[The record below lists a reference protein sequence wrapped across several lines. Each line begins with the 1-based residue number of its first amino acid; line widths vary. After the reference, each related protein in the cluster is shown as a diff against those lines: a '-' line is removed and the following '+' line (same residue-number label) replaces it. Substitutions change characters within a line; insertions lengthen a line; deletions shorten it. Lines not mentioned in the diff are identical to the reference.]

1 MMDDLEIFQRLG
13 LALAIG
19 LLFGLER
26 GWHQRSQSEGDR
38 IAGVRTFAI
47 AGLLGGVSGWLASL
61 TAPIVLAVAFLG
73 LAGLLGVSYWI
84 RLKDDDDVG
93 LTSEVAFL
101 LAFSLGAAS
110 VLGEMAAAAAVAVVA
125 ALLLS
130 MKKRLH
136 RWVAGIERLELEAI
150 LKLALI
156 SVVILPLLPDQGYGP
171 GATLNPYE
179 LWRAVVIVAG
189 LSFFG
194 YAAIRLGGAS
204 LGILVTGLFGGLA
217 SSTSTTLA
225 LSRLVRGQDAI
236 AQPVAAGIVIAG
248 SVTFL
253 RILVLVAIFQPT
265 LIAPLAI
272 PMGVMAGVGLVGA
285 CLLWLPG
292 RGGEDRQ
299 DELDGIAN
307 PVELKTA
314 LTFGAVLTVVLLA
327 VHYLKMWVGTSGVFA
342 AAALSGVTDVDAL
355 TISVSKLVGDDL
367 TAANGAIAIFVAA
380 SVNTAVKAGI
390 SVVVGGRSMGLRVGL
405 VYAAVIAAGAAS
417 AWSFGWGGGVIAW
430 TRD

>member
-1 MMDDLEIFQRLG
+1 MDELEIFQRLG

-26 GWHQRSQSEGDR
+26 GWHQRDQSEGDR

-47 AGLLGGVSGWLASL
+47 AALLGGVSGWLASL

-73 LAGLLGVSYWI
+73 LSGLLGVTYWM

-93 LTSEVAFL
+93 LTTEIAFL

-110 VLGEMAAAAAVAVVA
+110 FLGDMSAAAAVAVVA

-130 MKKRLH
+130 MKTRLH
-136 RWVAGIERLELEAI
+136 RWVAGVERLELEAI

-171 GATLNPYE
+171 GATLNPYQ
-179 LWRAVVIVAG
+179 LWWAVVIVAG

-225 LSRLVRGQDAI
+225 LSRLVRAQDAI

-272 PMGVMAGVGLVGA
+272 PMGVMAAVGLIGA
-285 CLLWLPG
+285 CLLWLL
-292 RGGEDRQ
+292 GGGSEDRQ
-299 DELDGIAN
+299 DELEGIAN

-314 LTFGAVLTVVLLA
+314 LTFGAILGVVLLA
-327 VHYLKMWVGTSGVFA
+327 VYYLKNWIGTSGVFA
-342 AAALSGVTDVDAL
+342 AAATSGVTDVDAL
-355 TISVSKLVGDDL
+355 TISVSKLVGNDL
-367 TAANGAIAIFVAA
+367 TAANGAIAIFIAA

-390 SVVVGGRSMGLRVGL
+390 SIAVGGKSLGLRVSL
-405 VYAAVIAAGAAS
+405 VYLAVIATGAVS
-417 AWSFGWGGGVIAW
+417 LRVFGWGG
-430 TRD
+430 

>member
-1 MMDDLEIFQRLG
+1 MNDIEIFQRLG

-26 GWHQRSQSEGDR
+26 GWDQRGQSEGDR

-47 AGLLGGVSGWLASL
+47 AGLLGGVSGWLALL
-61 TAPIVLAVAFLG
+61 TAPVVLAAAFLG
-73 LAGLLGVSYWI
+73 LTALVSISYWL
-84 RLKDDDDVG
+84 RLAEDDDVG
-93 LTSEVAFL
+93 LTTEVAFL
-101 LAFSLGAAS
+101 LAFGLGAAS
-110 VLGEMAAAAAVAVVA
+110 ILGDMGAAAAVAVVA

-136 RWVAGIERLELEAI
+136 QWVAGIERLELEAI

-171 GATLNPYE
+171 GAVLNPYQ
-179 LWRAVVIVAG
+179 LWWAVVIVAG

-225 LSRLVRGQDAI
+225 LSRLVR
-236 AQPVAAGIVIAG
+236 AQSTLAPPAAAGIVIAG

-253 RILVLVAIFQPT
+253 RILVLVAVFQPA
-265 LIAPLAI
+265 LIAPLVL

-285 CLLWLPG
+285 CLLWLLG
-292 RGGEDRQ
+292 RGNEDRQ
-299 DELDGIAN
+299 KELPGLAN

-314 LTFGAVLTVVLLA
+314 LTFGAVLAVVLLA
-327 VHYLKMWVGTSGVFA
+327 VHYLQIWVGTSGVYA

-355 TISVSKLVGDDL
+355 TISVSQLLDDDL
-367 TAANGAIAIFVAA
+367 TAANGATAIFVAA
-380 SVNTAVKAGI
+380 AVNTAVKAGI
-390 SVVVGGRSMGLRVGL
+390 SIAVGGRPLGLRVGL
-405 VYAAVIAAGAAS
+405 VYLAVIAAGAVS
-417 AWSFGWGGGVIAW
+417 LWVFGWEG
-430 TRD
+430 

>member
-1 MMDDLEIFQRLG
+1 MDDLEIFQRLG

-26 GWHQRSQSEGDR
+26 GWHQRDQSEGQR

-47 AGLLGGVSGWLASL
+47 AGLLGGVSGWLASF

-73 LAGLLGVSYWI
+73 LAGLLGVSYWM
-84 RLKDDDDVG
+84 RLKKDDDVG
-93 LTSEVAFL
+93 LTTEVAFL
-101 LAFSLGAAS
+101 LVFSLGAAS
-110 VLGEMAAAAAVAVVA
+110 VLGEMAVAAAVAVVA

-179 LWRAVVIVAG
+179 LWWAVVIVAG

-194 YAAIRLGGAS
+194 YAAVRLGGAN

-225 LSRLVRGQDAI
+225 LSRLVRGQGAI
-236 AQPVAAGIVIAG
+236 AQPAAAGIVIAG

-265 LIAPLAI
+265 LIAPLAM
-272 PMGVMAGVGLVGA
+272 PMGVMAGVGLAGA
-285 CLLWLPG
+285 GLLWLFG
-292 RGGEDRQ
+292 SGSEDRQ
-299 DELDGIAN
+299 EELRGIAN

-314 LTFGAVLTVVLLA
+314 LSFGAVLAVVLLT
-327 VHYLKMWVGTSGVFA
+327 VQYLKAWIGTSGVYA
-342 AAALSGVTDVDAL
+342 AAALSGMTDVDAL
-355 TISVSKLVGDDL
+355 TISVSRLVGDDL
-367 TAANGAIAIFVAA
+367 TAANGAIAIFVAV

-390 SVVVGGRSMGLRVGL
+390 STAVGGKTLGLRVGL
-405 VYAAVIAAGAAS
+405 VYLAVVAAGAVS
-417 AWSFGWGGGVIAW
+417 LRFFG
-430 TRD
+430 

>member
-1 MMDDLEIFQRLG
+1 MDDLEILQRLG

-26 GWHQRSQSEGDR
+26 GWHQRKLSEGDR

-47 AGLLGGVSGWLASL
+47 AGLLGGVGGWLASL
-61 TAPIVLAVAFLG
+61 TQPIFLAVAFLG
-73 LAGLLGVSYWI
+73 LSGLLGVSYWM
-84 RLKDDDDVG
+84 RLKQDDDVG
-93 LTSEVAFL
+93 LTTEIAFL
-101 LAFSLGAAS
+101 LVFSLGAAS
-110 VLGEMAAAAAVAVVA
+110 VLGNMPAAAAVAVIA

-136 RWVAGIERLELEAI
+136 LWVARIERLELEAV

-171 GATLNPYE
+171 GATLNPYQV
-179 LWRAVVIVAG
+179 WWAVVVVAG

-225 LSRLVRGQDAI
+225 LSRLVR
-236 AQPVAAGIVIAG
+236 AQGALARPAAAGVVIAG

-253 RILVLVAIFQPT
+253 RILVLVAIFQPA
-265 LIAPLAI
+265 LIAPLSI
-272 PMGVMAGVGLVGA
+272 PMGVMAASGLVSAG
-285 CLLWLPG
+285 LIWLQA
-292 RGGEDRQ
+292 RGGEGRQ
-299 DELDGIAN
+299 SELHGIAN
-307 PVELKTA
+307 PLELTTA
-314 LTFGAVLTVVLLA
+314 LLFGILLVVVLLA
-327 VHYLKMWVGTSGVFA
+327 VHHLKIWIGTSGVFA
-342 AAALSGVTDVDAL
+342 AAALSGITDVDAL
-355 TISVSKLVGDDL
+355 TISVSKLVGEDL
-367 TAANGAIAIFVAA
+367 TAANGATAIFIAA

-390 SVVVGGRSMGLRVGL
+390 AVAVGGRAIGVRVGV
-405 VYAAVIAAGAAS
+405 VYAVVIAAGALS
-417 AWSFGWGGGVIAW
+417 LWFFGWKG
-430 TRD
+430 

>member
-1 MMDDLEIFQRLG
+1 MDEMEIYQRLG

-26 GWHQRSQSEGDR
+26 GWDQRGQPEGDR

-47 AGLLGGVSGWLASL
+47 AGLLGGVSGWLALL
-61 TAPIVLAVAFLG
+61 TAPIVLAAIFLG
-73 LAGLLGVSYWI
+73 LTTLVGISYWL
-84 RLKDDDDVG
+84 RLAEDDDVG
-93 LTSEVAFL
+93 LTTEVAFL
-101 LAFSLGAAS
+101 LAFGLGAAS
-110 VLGEMAAAAAVAVVA
+110 ILGDMGAAAAVAVVA

-136 RWVAGIERLELEAI
+136 QWVAGIERLELEAI

-171 GATLNPYE
+171 GAVLNPYQ
-179 LWRAVVIVAG
+179 LWWAVVIVAG

-225 LSRLVRGQDAI
+225 LSRLVR
-236 AQPVAAGIVIAG
+236 AQSTLAPPAAAGIVIAG

-253 RILVLVAIFQPT
+253 RILVLVAVFQPA
-265 LIAPLAI
+265 LIAPLVL

-285 CLLWLPG
+285 CLLWLLG
-292 RGGEDRQ
+292 RGNEDRQ
-299 DELDGIAN
+299 KELPGLAN

-314 LTFGAVLTVVLLA
+314 LTFGAVLAVVLLA
-327 VHYLKMWVGTSGVFA
+327 VHYLQIWVGTSGVYA

-355 TISVSKLVGDDL
+355 TISVSQLLDDDL
-367 TAANGAIAIFVAA
+367 TAANGATAIFVAA
-380 SVNTAVKAGI
+380 AVNTAVKAGI
-390 SVVVGGRSMGLRVGL
+390 SIAVGGRPLGLRVGL
-405 VYAAVIAAGAAS
+405 VYLAVIAAGAVS
-417 AWSFGWGGGVIAW
+417 LWVFGWEG
-430 TRD
+430 

>member
-1 MMDDLEIFQRLG
+1 MNDIEIFQQLG

-26 GWHQRSQSEGDR
+26 GWHQRDQSEGDR

-73 LAGLLGVSYWI
+73 LSGLLGVSYWT
-84 RLKDDDDVG
+84 RLKKDDDVG
-93 LTSEVAFL
+93 LTTEVALL

-110 VLGEMAAAAAVAVVA
+110 VLGEMAVAAAVAVVA
-125 ALLLS
+125 ASLLS

-171 GATLNPYE
+171 GATLNPHQ
-179 LWRAVVIVAG
+179 LWWAVVIVAG

-194 YAAIRLGGAS
+194 YGAIRLGGAS

-225 LSRLVRGQDAI
+225 LSRLVRTQEALSQT
-236 AQPVAAGIVIAG
+236 AAAGIVIAG

-253 RILVLVAIFQPT
+253 RILVLVAIFQPS
-265 LIAPLAI
+265 LIAPLAM
-272 PMGVMAGVGLVGA
+272 PMGVMAGIGLAGA
-285 CLLWLPG
+285 YLLWLLG
-292 RGGEDRQ
+292 NGGEDSPE
-299 DELDGIAN
+299 ELEGIAN

-314 LTFGAVLTVVLLA
+314 LTFGAVLAVVLLV
-327 VHYLKMWVGTSGVFA
+327 VHYLKMWIGTNGVFA
-342 AAALSGVTDVDAL
+342 ASALSGMTDVDAL
-355 TISVSKLVGDDL
+355 TISVSTLVSDDL
-367 TAANGAIAIFVAA
+367 TAANGAIAIFIAA

-390 SVVVGGRSMGLRVGL
+390 SIAVGGKSLGLRVGL
-405 VYAAVIAAGAAS
+405 VYLAVIAAGAVS
-417 AWSFGWGGGVIAW
+417 LRFLDWGW
-430 TRD
+430 

>member
-1 MMDDLEIFQRLG
+1 MDDVEIFQRLG

-26 GWHQRSQSEGDR
+26 GWHQRDQSEGDR

-47 AGLLGGVSGWLASL
+47 AALLGGVSGWLASL
-61 TAPIVLAVAFLG
+61 TTPIVLAAAFLG
-73 LAGLLGVSYWI
+73 LSGLLGVTYLM
-84 RLKDDDDVG
+84 RLKEDDDVG
-93 LTSEVAFL
+93 LTTEVAFL
-101 LAFSLGAAS
+101 LAFCLGAAS
-110 VLGEMAAAAAVAVVA
+110 VLGEMAATAAIAVVA

-130 MKKRLH
+130 MKRHLH
-136 RWVAGIERLELEAI
+136 RWVAKIERLELEAF

-171 GATLNPYE
+171 GATLNPYQ
-179 LWRAVVIVAG
+179 LWWAVVIVAG

-194 YAAIRLGGAS
+194 YAAIRLGGSS
-204 LGILVTGLFGGLA
+204 LGIFVTGLFGGLA

-225 LSRLVRGQDAI
+225 LSRLVRAQDAI
-236 AQPVAAGIVIAG
+236 AQPAAAGIVIAG

-253 RILVLVAIFQPT
+253 RILVLVAVFQPT

-272 PMGVMAGVGLVGA
+272 PMGVMAGVGLAAA
-285 CLLWLPG
+285 CLLWLFG

-299 DELDGIAN
+299 DELEGIAN
-307 PVELKTA
+307 PVEFKTA
-314 LTFGAVLTVVLLA
+314 LTFGAVLAVVLLA
-327 VHYLKMWVGTSGVFA
+327 VHYLKAWIGTSGVFA
-342 AAALSGVTDVDAL
+342 ASALSGMTDVDAL

-367 TAANGAIAIFVAA
+367 TAANGAIAIFIAA

-390 SVVVGGRSMGLRVGL
+390 SIAVGGKSLGLRVGL
-405 VYAAVIAAGAAS
+405 VYLAVIATGAVSLRA
-417 AWSFGWGGGVIAW
+417 FDWGG
-430 TRD
+430 